1 MFNFSLHNQSEET
14 DVKIFRHVIH
24 CIQEG
29 YQTVIVRIDY
39 DVLIL
44 IIAFVSPFL
53 LDVDNSPP
61 VFANISTHNADTWY
75 SINKITTGFVNN
87 VCKALPFFTHL
98 PVATQCPV
106 FIETFILGCLEKCDF
121 TQSLQELSLN

>member
-1 MFNFSLHNQSEET
+1 ML
-14 DVKIFRHVIH
+14 RHVIH

-87 VCKALPFFTHL
+87 MCKALPFFVHL
-98 PVATQCPV
+98 PVATQCPD
-106 FIETFILGCLEKCDF
+106 FIETFILGCLEKMRF
-121 TQSLQELSLN
+121 YSKSYRNFH